1 MKTLANILKALVALA
16 LAAILATAAI
26 NAYCILGTRDQ
37 VHTIAQ
43 VQDDGMTADAIL
55 VLGASVLPDGTPSDI
70 LADRLE
76 VAADLYLAGAA
87 PVVIASGDNR
97 SSHYNE
103 SDAMKDYLE
112 GLGVPSEA
120 IVVDH
125 AGYDTYGSVYR
136 AVRAYGAE
144 SMFVV
149 TQAYHLYRALMIS
162 DMLGARSVGVA
173 SDKGAYDNQA
183 SYSLREVVARDKD
196 FCQALFKVR
205 PDDAEQPYGK
215 VVSTNDAAQQ

>member
-1 MKTLANILKALVALA
+1 MKTLPKIITRIAALA
-16 LAAILATAAI
+16 IAAVAAIVLATVAI
-26 NAYCILGTRDQ
+26 NAYCILGTRGQ

-55 VLGASVLPDGTPSDI
+55 VLGASVLPDGSPSDI

-103 SDAMKDYLE
+103 SDAMKRYLE
-112 GLGVPSEA
+112 SLGVPSEA
-120 IVVDH
+120 IRVDH

-136 AVRAYGAE
+136 AVHAYGAD

-162 DMLGARSVGVA
+162 DMLGTRSIGVA
-173 SDKGAYDNQA
+173 SDKGAYDNQKH
-183 SYSLREVVARDKD
+183 YSLREVVARDKD
-196 FCQALFKVR
+196 FFQALIKAR
-205 PDDAEQPYGK
+205 PEDADQPI
-215 VVSTNDAAQQ
+215 VA

>member
-1 MKTLANILKALVALA
+1 MKTLLNIVKAII
-16 LAAILATAAI
+16 AIVIVVVLATVAI

-43 VQDDGMTADAIL
+43 VQEDGTQADAIL

-97 SSHYNE
+97 DSHYNE
-103 SDAMKDYLE
+103 SDAMKRYLE
-112 GLGVPSEA
+112 SLGVPSEA
-120 IVVDH
+120 IAVDH

-136 AVRAYGAE
+136 ARYAYGAD
-144 SMFVV
+144 SLLVV
-149 TQAYHLYRALMIS
+149 TQAYHLYRALMIA
-162 DMLGARSVGVA
+162 DMLGASSVGVP
-173 SDKGAYDNQA
+173 SDKGAYDDQKH
-183 SYSLREVVARDKD
+183 YSLREVVARDKD
-196 FCQALFKVR
+196 FFQALLKLK
-205 PDDAEQPYGK
+205 PEDADQPYGN
-215 VVSTNDAAQQ
+215 VA